1 MSPGEDFK
9 SVLRSDWKIVTTL
22 SATHGELAAHVRCI
36 IEFAEAA
43 KISYEGQIE
52 YDATK
57 CHNRM
62 SSRQQKPQPLKITK
76 TFYMG
81 DQFSLFYNF
90 EKDRKGE
97 QPKENQKWNVE
108 YRIENLNNG
117 VWILIGGTSTS
128 GVITYIEEYGFY
140 EGGGVNNEYR
150 VDPFSLYAVITG
162 ECRPEVLGIYEEKAR
177 VKETQLLQE
186 MNRDEKRQQELRDVL
201 LGKKEDDNDNNKK
214 KSIEEEEMEW
224 LGFQLT
230 KWQSEL
236 AAHREATASILAKIA
251 MHSPQL

>member
-1 MSPGEDFK
+1 MLTPIQE
-9 SVLRSDWKIVTTL
+9 
-22 SATHGELAAHVRCI
+22 
-36 IEFAEAA
+36 A
-43 KISYEGQIE
+43 KITYEGQIE
-52 YDATK
+52 YEAAK
-57 CHNRM
+57 CYNRL
-62 SSRQQKPQPLKITK
+62 SSRQQKPQLLKITK

-90 EKDRKGE
+90 EKDREGK

-117 VWILIGGTSTS
+117 VWILVGGTSTS
-128 GVITYIEEYGFY
+128 GVIFYIEEYGFY
-140 EGGGVNNEYR
+140 EGGGVNNDYR

-162 ECRPEVLGIYEEKAR
+162 ECRPEVLRIFEEKAR
-177 VKETQLLQE
+177 VKDTQLLQE
-186 MNRDEKRQQELRDVL
+186 MNRDEKRQQELRDII
-201 LGKKEDDNDNNKK
+201 LGKKKEDGGDKK

-224 LGFQLT
+224 LGFQLS

-236 AAHREATASILAKIA
+236 AAHREATAGILAKIA

>member
-1 MSPGEDFK
+1 
-9 SVLRSDWKIVTTL
+9 
-22 SATHGELAAHVRCI
+22 
-36 IEFAEAA
+36 
-43 KISYEGQIE
+43 
-52 YDATK
+52 
-57 CHNRM
+57 M